1 MVGSGSRGAEGL
13 VCRPGSVPGR
23 LATLRSA
30 TIHLGPPL
38 PTTSCGPPA
47 HSGGQPSSVR
57 CSTLLRTGFTE
68 PIRSPGSLV
77 VSCTTVSPLP
87 EPPSVSTSSTS
98 DGDQAVCSLWHCPA
112 GCPGWVLPTALPFG
126 ARTFLDT
133 CSYQLIPAR
142 CRGRPTNPSALAIVG
157 QGGRVSTGSTNDHD
171 QRPRPTTTTDDQ
183 RRTPGRPVEGRPGVA
198 HGQLVVSAVSST
210 TNEVWRE
217 ESSAPLNEIVT
228 VCPAKDDRL
237 NDFWL

>member
-1 MVGSGSRGAEGL
+1 MDGTREASRAVAVTVVAEGL

-23 LATLRSA
+23 LATHRSA

-87 EPPSVSTSSTS
+87 EHV
-98 DGDQAVCSLWHCPA
+98 QAVCSLWHCPA

-126 ARTFLDT
+126 ARTFLDPRRTT
-133 CSYQLIPAR
+133 CAAAA
-142 CRGRPTNPSALAIVG
+142 RPTPPRGQSRGAPCEPS
-157 QGGRVSTGSTNDHD
+157 
-171 QRPRPTTTTDDQ
+171 
-183 RRTPGRPVEGRPGVA
+183 
-198 HGQLVVSAVSST
+198 SAV
-210 TNEVWRE
+210 V
-217 ESSAPLNEIVT
+217 
-228 VCPAKDDRL
+228 
-237 NDFWL
+237 